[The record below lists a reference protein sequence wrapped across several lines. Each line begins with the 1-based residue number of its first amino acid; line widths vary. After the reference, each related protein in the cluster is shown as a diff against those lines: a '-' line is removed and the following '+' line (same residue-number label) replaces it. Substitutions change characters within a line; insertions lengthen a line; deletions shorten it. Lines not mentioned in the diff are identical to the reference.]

1 MDQTKEITKAQ
12 ILEYMRNNSYKP
24 MNIKELEEDF
34 EIEGAAQFKQFAK
47 LLNQLESSGEIVR
60 TRTNNYG
67 LPERMNLLRGHLQGH
82 PKGFGFLI
90 PDDEDEQDVYI
101 HEKDMKGAMNGDRV
115 LVRLNTRSAGA
126 RPEGEV
132 IRILTRANTEIVGLY
147 SGGVQYGFVIPD
159 DKRISR
165 DIFIPRGQMKGAVD
179 GSKVVVH
186 ITKYADARKNCE
198 GEIVEVLGHR
208 NDPGVDILSIIRKY
222 SLPEGFTDEALN
234 EANAVPDA
242 VSDVEIMKRRDLREK
257 VIFTIDGADA
267 KDLDDAVS
275 IERLGNGYQ
284 LGVHIADVTYYVRE
298 RSELDR
304 EAYERGT
311 SVYLVDRV
319 IPMLPQRLSNGI
331 CSLNPEED
339 RLTITCLM
347 DCDDNG
353 AVIKHDIFKSVISSK
368 KRMTYENVRKVLVEQ
383 DADAIADY
391 AGFVDK
397 LELMQ
402 DLALKLRGRR
412 LERGAIDFDF
422 DEIKITVDETG
433 KPIDIQRV
441 ERSIAEQL
449 IEEFMLAANEAVAE
463 HFYWLEAPFIYR
475 VHEDPDP
482 DKLLSFAEFLSSLG
496 LRAKGLTSDPH
507 PRVFQEILKK
517 IKDTPEERIISTL
530 LLRSLKQARYYPE
543 PLGHFGLSTKYYTH
557 FTSPIRRYP
566 DLQIHRIISEI
577 LDKGKLTDGRVE
589 FLQGIMPEVAAHSS
603 ERERIA
609 VDAERET
616 DDLKKAEYMLDKIGE
631 EYEGIISSVTSFGM
645 FVELQNLIEG
655 LVHVSYLTD
664 DYYRYNDNL
673 HALVGERTAKVY
685 RIGDPV
691 NVRVVKVNLDD
702 YTIDFELVVLNG
714 GYRRNDMTK
723 NSKKNGQKNGQK
735 KGRKIRRER
744 KGRNR

>member
-1 MDQTKEITKAQ
+1 
-12 ILEYMRNNSYKP
+12 
-24 MNIKELEEDF
+24 
-34 EIEGAAQFKQFAK
+34 
-47 LLNQLESSGEIVR
+47 
-60 TRTNNYG
+60 
-67 LPERMNLLRGHLQGH
+67 
-82 PKGFGFLI
+82 
-90 PDDEDEQDVYI
+90 
-101 HEKDMKGAMNGDRV
+101 
-115 LVRLNTRSAGA
+115 
-126 RPEGEV
+126 
-132 IRILTRANTEIVGLY
+132 
-147 SGGVQYGFVIPD
+147 
-159 DKRISR
+159 
-165 DIFIPRGQMKGAVD
+165 
-179 GSKVVVH
+179 
-186 ITKYADARKNCE
+186 
-198 GEIVEVLGHR
+198 
-208 NDPGVDILSIIRKY
+208 
-222 SLPEGFTDEALN
+222 
-234 EANAVPDA
+234 
-242 VSDVEIMKRRDLREK
+242 
-257 VIFTIDGADA
+257 
-267 KDLDDAVS
+267 
-275 IERLGNGYQ
+275 
-284 LGVHIADVTYYVRE
+284 VRE